1 MTRGAGVLR
10 SAESLKAAAA
20 AVDAAEPS
28 GPDTAA
34 WEAANLYTVAGALV
48 RAALTR
54 EETRGCHW
62 REDFPAA
69 SDEWLGHVLVSLDGV
84 EWEKA

>member
-1 MTRGAGVLR
+1 
-10 SAESLKAAAA
+10 
-20 AVDAAEPS
+20 
-28 GPDTAA
+28 
-34 WEAANLYTVAGALV
+34 V

-69 SDEWLGHVLVSLDGV
+69 SDEWLGHVLVSLAGV

>member
-20 AVDAAEPS
+20 AVDAAEAS
-28 GPDTAA
+28 GPSTSA

-48 RAALTR
+48 RAAVTR

-62 REDFPAA
+62 REDFPQA
-69 SDEWLGHVLVSLDGV
+69 SDDWLGHVLVSPDGV